1 MRGRTLVLLLIA
13 VLLAGGTA
21 VLVHSRLTQQP
32 AAVAVGPAPVV
43 EHTSVL
49 VARVPIARGQLLKR
63 ADLHWEPWP
72 NRVTDGAFIVE
83 GTKPVETFAGWVARD
98 PFVAG
103 EPIIR
108 SKIVA
113 PGDRG
118 FLAAVLRPGM
128 RAVSVPLTATSG
140 ISGFVFPGDK
150 VDILITYPFAANG
163 SNGNEFQHKA
173 AETVLRDVRVIA
185 IDQKLDGKSGEAILA
200 HTATLEVTPK
210 QSEIIAVA
218 GDIGKL
224 SLSLRSLLAAKAE
237 SSAGD
242 TPGGAEVDS
251 VTLDSDVSGLIP
263 KPFGRDRRGA
273 VTLVTILRGGIKSSA
288 GAEFAA
294 GGPMMASARS
304 AAAAGLPGRSF
315 RLSPVTGEP
324 TEIERAGKA
333 TALPPTSDAR
343 QS

>member
-13 VLLAGGTA
+13 LLLAGGTA
-21 VLVHSRLTQQP
+21 VLVRSRLAPQP
-32 AAVAVGPAPVV
+32 VAVAAGPAPVV
-43 EHTSVL
+43 VHTSVL
-49 VARVPIARGQLLKR
+49 VARIAIGRGQLLKR
-63 ADLHWEPWP
+63 ADLRWEPWP

-83 GTKPVETFAGWVARD
+83 GTKPPKSFAGWVARD

-108 SKIVA
+108 AKIVA

-140 ISGFVFPGDK
+140 ISGFVFPGDR
-150 VDILITYPFAANG
+150 VDILITYPFAASG
-163 SNGNEFQHKA
+163 GNGNEFQHKA

-185 IDQKLDGKSGEAILA
+185 IDQKLDSRSGEAVLA

-218 GDIGKL
+218 SDIGKL
-224 SLSLRSLLAAKAE
+224 SLSLRSLVAAKSE
-237 SSAGD
+237 RSAGD
-242 TPGGAEVDS
+242 PPGGADGDS

-263 KPFGRDRRGA
+263 KPFARDRKSA
-273 VTLVTILRGGIKSSA
+273 IDLVTILRGGVKSSS
-288 GAEFAA
+288 
-294 GGPMMASARS
+294 GGDAQPEARS
-304 AAAAGLPGRSF
+304 P
-315 RLSPVTGEP
+315 
-324 TEIERAGKA
+324 
-333 TALPPTSDAR
+333 
-343 QS
+343 